1 MLYVKI
7 TSGFRMLTR
16 VCAVIHDIQEKITGF
31 SGYFP
36 GFVFEGTGSKPPVL
50 SGWHLKILFNARK
63 EPLITPNREIAR

>member
-16 VCAVIHDIQEKITGF
+16 VCAVIQNKKEKVIGF

-50 SGWHLKILFNARK
+50 SG
-63 EPLITPNREIAR
+63 